1 MGSPLGPTLANFFL
15 AHFENKFMS
24 ENLEF
29 LPEKYV
35 RYVDDVFC
43 VFGSME
49 SVGNFLEY
57 LNHLHPNLKFTH
69 ELGPRKLAFL
79 DTEIDLD
86 LNSSNFGPQVYRKPT
101 NTKVILNWTAY
112 CPKNWKLGLISCLIN
127 RAYIVCSTWDLF
139 NNEMGKLKDIFKKNG
154 YPNGIFDRCL
164 NKFLERKFNEKRGE
178 KVEDENEYV
187 VLVAP
192 YFGHVSDNLKKK
204 MCKIGK
210 DLNVKTRV
218 VFKSFKIGQYFS
230 LKDVTPKEI
239 KANVIYKF
247 TGSCDKSITYIGKTI
262 RHLAIR
268 SKEHLEN
275 NSAIFDHIKTCQN
288 CQNSDIENFQI
299 LSTGNSD
306 KDIRIKEALLIK
318 RHKPCLNNQLTHKGM
333 SYFLHLF

>member
-1 MGSPLGPTLANFFL
+1 
-15 AHFENKFMS
+15 MS

-49 SVGNFLEY
+49 SVGNILEY

-86 LNSSNFGPQVYRKPT
+86 LNSSNFGSQVYRKPT

-127 RAYIVCSTWDLF
+127 RAYIVYSTWDLF

-164 NKFLERKFNEKRGE
+164 NKFLDRKFNEK
-178 KVEDENEYV
+178 
-187 VLVAP
+187 
-192 YFGHVSDNLKKK
+192 
-204 MCKIGK
+204 
-210 DLNVKTRV
+210 
-218 VFKSFKIGQYFS
+218 
-230 LKDVTPKEI
+230 
-239 KANVIYKF
+239 
-247 TGSCDKSITYIGKTI
+247 
-262 RHLAIR
+262 HL
-268 SKEHLEN
+268 
-275 NSAIFDHIKTCQN
+275 
-288 CQNSDIENFQI
+288 DI
-299 LSTGNSD
+299 
-306 KDIRIKEALLIK
+306 
-318 RHKPCLNNQLTHKGM
+318 
-333 SYFLHLF
+333 